1 MCILCSLK
9 IFVWNSMKLL
19 HNKFMNLHKAIHA
32 HRLYLK
38 TQINVRMIKAWSCAK
53 FLPFLVYGFTVM
65 LLSCKTVLSC
75 KQFQMF
81 DFIVC
86 VLQQAWVKS
95 WNYLTVPCSPKFLS
109 TFVLFFFFIGGIF
122 WAHFCM
128 QRYKTEDL
136 PHFNGSL
143 LFRK

>member
-1 MCILCSLK
+1 
-9 IFVWNSMKLL
+9 
-19 HNKFMNLHKAIHA
+19 MNLHKAIHA

-86 VLQQAWVKS
+86 VLQQA
-95 WNYLTVPCSPKFLS
+95 
-109 TFVLFFFFIGGIF
+109 
-122 WAHFCM
+122 
-128 QRYKTEDL
+128 
-136 PHFNGSL
+136 
-143 LFRK
+143 